1 MFSIVKNYL
10 KENTGILIRI
20 DDVCENMDWNKMR
33 HLESLFDKY
42 SIKPVIGVI
51 PNNKDDFF
59 LTIREMKIFGSKLE
73 NGIKWDGRLQCT
85 GTRIFM
91 TDFVKKADYFN
102 YGGGSEFLVI
112 Q

>member
-20 DDVCENMDWNKMR
+20 DDVCENMDWEKMR
-33 HLESLFDKY
+33 HLESLFNKY

-59 LTIREMKIFGSKLE
+59 LIIQEMKIFGNKLE
-73 NGIKWDGRLQCT
+73 NGIKWDGKLQCMV
-85 GTRIFM
+85 TRIYM
-91 TDFVKKADYFN
+91 TGFVKKSRLF
-102 YGGGSEFLVI
+102 
-112 Q
+112 